1 MNSAPDSYGPPVAAP
16 VATPDSYGPPVA
28 VPVSI
33 PVYVADSFSAPVAP
47 DSYGAPVPVP
57 AAPDQIA
64 SESYGSPQPASN
76 SYDAVP
82 VVDAVPA
89 TIIAQAPDGS
99 PYSAPAAP
107 EPAPVA
113 PEPVSYDAP
122 VVPEVN
128 PRIEPDSYA
137 APVVTEAPLAESYD
151 APETTLAPAP
161 APEETSYDNPETV
174 NDQLTQFLEDYESTE
189 APLPSYGSPQASVSV
204 TSAPEP
210 VPDTY
215 SETEAPTEAPE
226 IISDYISEYEYEDE
240 YDPNDIPIDQR
251 APETEAPEAAPVTES
266 YVAPAPE
273 PTQPKYDGRVIIVK
287 AIPSSSASS
296 SYKTYKPVSI
306 SGGPVAPASN
316 PYAAFSWKDPV
327 GDHSYN
333 NDEVGVVLPAVIP
346 IDSVRGSASSYA
358 GGPVPDLEL
367 SESSENLALAERDLD
382 LRTVFNPNDLTGYN
396 NDLTG
401 YSNDNSEYSDEYEYY
416 DDEYEYYYEEDDDI
430 MPEMIDLRG
439 SQPLVVDN
447 YASRRR

>member
-1 MNSAPDSYGPPVAAP
+1 MNSAPDSYGAPVAAP

-57 AAPDQIA
+57 FAPDQIA

-99 PYSAPAAP
+99 PYAAPA
-107 EPAPVA
+107 PAPVA

-122 VVPEVN
+122 VVLEVN

-151 APETTLAPAP
+151 APETTLAPVP
-161 APEETSYDNPETV
+161 APEETSYDNPEIV

-189 APLPSYGSPQASVSV
+189 APLPSYGSPQASVSI

-210 VPDTY
+210 VPDNF
-215 SETEAPTEAPE
+215 SETEAPE
-226 IISDYISEYEYEDE
+226 IISEYISEYEYEDE

-287 AIPSSSASS
+287 QIPSSSASS

-316 PYAAFSWKDPV
+316 PYAAYSWKDPV

-358 GGPVPDLEL
+358 GGPAPDLEL
-367 SESSENLALAERDLD
+367 SESSENLA
-382 LRTVFNPNDLTGYN
+382 RTVFNPNDLTGYN

-447 YASRRR
+447 YAGRRR

>member
-1 MNSAPDSYGPPVAAP
+1 MNSAPDSYGAPVAAP

-57 AAPDQIA
+57 VAPDQIA
-64 SESYGSPQPASN
+64 SESFGSPQPASN

-89 TIIAQAPDGS
+89 TIIEQA
-99 PYSAPAAP
+99 
-107 EPAPVA
+107 PAPVA

-151 APETTLAPAP
+151 APETTLAPVP
-161 APEETSYDNPETV
+161 APEETSYDNPEIV

-189 APLPSYGSPQASVSV
+189 APLPSYGSPQASVSI

-210 VPDTY
+210 IPDYY
-215 SETEAPTEAPE
+215 SETEAPE
-226 IISDYISEYEYEDE
+226 IISEYISEYEYEDE

-306 SGGPVAPASN
+306 SGGPVAPVSN
-316 PYAAFSWKDPV
+316 PYGAYSWKDPV

-358 GGPVPDLEL
+358 GGPAPDLEL
-367 SESSENLALAERDLD
+367 SESSENLA
-382 LRTVFNPNDLTGYN
+382 RTVFNPNDLTGYN

-447 YASRRR
+447 YAGRRR